1 MVVHHSVRVP
11 HALSAPHALS
21 VPHDALNVLITAV
34 HKSPNVFIDLIM
46 FVIVNPV
53 VLYVILIVSWIV
65 SIHG

>member
-1 MVVHHSVRVP
+1 MVVP
-11 HALSAPHALS
+11 HALN